1 MENTGELEGDR
12 DNREI
17 KFIIGVVDRVEMD
30 RINIQR
36 EDNENF
42 SQIDENYQAKDSRNF
57 IDSPSSMKRSP
68 FLEYYGRS
76 TEYQR

>member
-17 KFIIGVVDRVEMD
+17 KFIIGVLDRVEMD
-30 RINIQR
+30 RINVQR

-42 SQIDENYQAKDSRNF
+42 SQIDENYQAKDPRNF

-68 FLEYYGRS
+68 FLEFYGRF

>member
-17 KFIIGVVDRVEMD
+17 KFIVGVLDRVEMD

-42 SQIDENYQAKDSRNF
+42 SQSDENYQAMDSRSF
-57 IDSPSSMKRSP
+57 IDSPSSMKRS
-68 FLEYYGRS
+68 LEYYGRS